1 MEHKKLKLCVLLLF
15 GLGLTGLQA
24 QNAQLSSGGNASG
37 SGGSVTFSVGQL
49 ATATISGPSGSVAQG
64 VQQPFEISIVDGTDE
79 GQKINL
85 LVAAYPNPTTT
96 SLTLKVEHFSLTNLT
111 YQLFDM
117 NGKLLHNSKIE
128 SNELGIDMSRLVPA
142 IYYLK
147 ISEENREI
155 KTFKIIKN

>member
-1 MEHKKLKLCVLLLF
+1 
-15 GLGLTGLQA
+15 
-24 QNAQLSSGGNASG
+24 
-37 SGGSVTFSVGQL
+37 
-49 ATATISGPSGSVAQG
+49 
-64 VQQPFEISIVDGTDE
+64 
-79 GQKINL
+79 
-85 LVAAYPNPTTT
+85 VAAYPNPTTT